1 MAQAG
6 YPTMTYKTRFKYLFD
21 KATDIAHAAHAL
33 NPKALHLPPLF
44 FISDPQRTPHP
55 EDIATLLPQGC
66 GIIYRHFGESHAAQ
80 RAQLLRRIATDH
92 GLVLLIGEDHDL
104 ALEIGAD
111 GIHLREQSF
120 SRAAQ
125 LHADY
130 PNLKLT
136 MACHDPATAADIPI
150 DAGLSAIF
158 ASPVF
163 ASASP
168 SAAGK
173 APLGLKGARTF
184 IDATSVPVYGLGGI
198 TCDNIGSL
206 HDSGLSGVAAVDA
219 FRMD

>member
-33 NPKALHLPPLF
+33 NPTAPHLPPLF
-44 FISDPQRTPHP
+44 FVSDPQRTPHP

-66 GIIYRHFGESHAAQ
+66 GIIYRHFGERHAPQ
-80 RAQLLRRIATDH
+80 RAHLLRRIATDH
-92 GLVLLIGEDHDL
+92 GLILLIGEDHEL
-104 ALEIGAD
+104 ALDVGAD
-111 GIHLREQSF
+111 GVHLRELSL
-120 SRAAQ
+120 SRAAR

-130 PNLKLT
+130 PQLT
-136 MACHDPATAADIPI
+136 LTLACHDPVAAGNIPAE
-150 DAGLSAIF
+150 AGLSAIF

-163 ASASP
+163 PSASP

-173 APLGLKGARTF
+173 TPLGIKGVQNFT
-184 IDATSVPVYGLGGI
+184 DATSLPVYGLGGI

-219 FRMD
+219 FRVD